1 MGVPIV
7 LSIYSGGYIRCS
19 RGDWPFPLT
28 VTVESEHNKKYR
40 YTPRSYFHFSLDG
53 LVYLVIEVQSD
64 KEERDR
70 YRMILQG
77 ACAARLGRKIY
88 KRPFIVM
95 ALYIKNDGSVK
106 RYFLYQ
112 GGDDNMVCTFNPNN
126 PAISQ

>member
-7 LSIYSGGYIRCS
+7 LSICSGGYVCCS
-19 RGDWPFPLT
+19 RGDWPFCLT
-28 VTVESEHNKKYR
+28 VTVESEQDKKYR
-40 YTPRSYFHFSLDG
+40 HTPQSSFHISVDE
-53 LVYLVIEVQSD
+53 LVHFMVQVQSD
-64 KEERDR
+64 RDEKDR
-70 YRMILQG
+70 YQMLLQG
-77 ACAARLGRKIY
+77 ACAARLGRKVY